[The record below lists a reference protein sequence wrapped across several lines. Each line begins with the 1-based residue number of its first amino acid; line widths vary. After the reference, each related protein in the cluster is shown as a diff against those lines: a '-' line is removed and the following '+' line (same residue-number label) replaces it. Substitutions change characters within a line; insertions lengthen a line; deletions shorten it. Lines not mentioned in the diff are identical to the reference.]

1 MDENL
6 RTFLQH
12 HSNIKYSLF
21 LKKLK
26 FSVYTPIAQL
36 NAFVHKSAE
45 PIPFAEMKDEHF
57 SSIKIGDNWG
67 GFFDCAWFKFTAD
80 IDNMQ
85 ENLVTVIDVGGEGC
99 IYNKDGSAIQGITNV
114 LGMVDNFQTVK
125 GKAVIPL
132 ERIYNFKDG
141 KILFYADCGNNGRG
155 GKSSGQARFKR
166 ADICAFRQDIL
177 DLYYDVLA
185 CYQLLCAV
193 NNNAQKKEIKAHI
206 NKAISLAHNTDLESI
221 LKARNAL
228 SKMFDGKYK
237 QDLTVYAVGHGHLD
251 LAWLWPVRET
261 KRKAIRTFS
270 NAIYESEQ
278 CPSYVL
284 TAVSH
289 SNMSL
294 LNKNHPSYLKK

>member
-85 ENLVTVIDVGGEGC
+85 ENLVAVIDVGGEGC
-99 IYNKDGSAIQGITNV
+99 IYSKDGSAIQGITNV
-114 LGMVDNFQTVK
+114 LGMVDRFQSVK

-132 ERIYNFKDG
+132 NRIDNFKDG
-141 KILFYADCGNNGRG
+141 KILFYADCGNNGKG
-155 GKSSGQARFKR
+155 GKSAGQACFKR
-166 ADICAFRQDIL
+166 ADICVFRQDIL
-177 DLYYDVLA
+177 DLYYDILA

-193 NNNAQKKEIKAHI
+193 NNNAQKKEITARI
-206 NKAISLAHNTDLESI
+206 NKAISIAHNTEPEKVI
-221 LKARNAL
+221 EARNVL
-228 SKMFDGKYK
+228 SEMFDGKYK
-237 QDLTVYAVGHGHLD
+237 QNFTV
-251 LAWLWPVRET
+251 
-261 KRKAIRTFS
+261 
-270 NAIYESEQ
+270 
-278 CPSYVL
+278 
-284 TAVSH
+284 
-289 SNMSL
+289 
-294 LNKNHPSYLKK
+294 